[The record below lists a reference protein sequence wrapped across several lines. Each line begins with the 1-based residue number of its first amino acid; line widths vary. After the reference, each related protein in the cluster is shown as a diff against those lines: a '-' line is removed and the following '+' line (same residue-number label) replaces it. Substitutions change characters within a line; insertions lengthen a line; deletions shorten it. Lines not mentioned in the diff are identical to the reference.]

1 MIKNLSSS
9 AGDVSSIPESGQSP
23 GEGDGN
29 PLLYSCLVHA
39 QRSLAVNSPWGH
51 KIPGHD
57 LVTKQQQHS
66 FVCIY
71 VCVYIFIHYSLLYNS
86 LESLISSI
94 YNKLFPKFEHHWRFH
109 GNSVSPSPGNI

>member
-29 PLLYSCLVHA
+29 PLLYSCLVHE
-39 QRSLAVNSPWGH
+39 QRSLAVHSPWGH
-51 KIPGHD
+51 KKPGHD

-66 FVCIY
+66 FVCMY
-71 VCVYIFIHYSLLYNS
+71 VCVCVYLYLLFFI
-86 LESLISSI
+86 I
-94 YNKLFPKFEHHWRFH
+94 
-109 GNSVSPSPGNI
+109 